1 MQEPIIKKINVDG
14 LVNALSNATDAMNN
28 FGSLLGGL
36 GPEMVKIKKKRG
48 AGYTKRR
55 ISKRTGKSS
64 SH

>member
-1 MQEPIIKKINVDG
+1 MKDVIKKIDVGG
-14 LVNALSNATDAMNN
+14 LVKALGNATDAMNN
-28 FGSLLGGL
+28 FGSLLGRVRPKAL
-36 GPEMVKIKKKRG
+36 KKKRG

>member
-1 MQEPIIKKINVDG
+1 MKDVIKKINVDG
-14 LVNALSNATDAMNN
+14 LVKALSNATDAMNS
-28 FGSLLGGL
+28 FGTLLGR
-36 GPEMVKIKKKRG
+36 VKHKALKKKRG